1 MQFALAFDND
11 VREHIIAQVFDKCL
25 PEVVSEEKA
34 EKMEVYLGTTNTIQ
48 VYLRE
53 TMFEIDNVCFD
64 GNWDILQW
72 DVPEFHRRDD

>member
-11 VREHIIAQVFDKCL
+11 IREHIIDQVFSSCL

-48 VYLRE
+48 VYLKE
-53 TMFEIDNVCFD
+53 TMFEISNVCFD
-64 GNWDILQW
+64 SDWNIIQW
-72 DVPEFHRRDD
+72 DVPEFHRRNG